1 MRASLPQSCA
11 RAKFEPM
18 EIPFALIQFAGSLA
32 AIFAVAGLAVWLGL
46 GRDARLASDAEAH
59 DWAEQV
65 AQGFAAETVAIGAD
79 GKAALLR
86 DTSGQI
92 MLLKQHGGHFAG
104 RVLDGKSS
112 AKTLEDTITVDSA
125 ERRFGAVTLRIKSAD
140 DWAKAI
146 CALKGQDN
154 A

>member
-1 MRASLPQSCA
+1 
-11 RAKFEPM
+11 M

-32 AIFAVAGLAVWLGL
+32 AILAIAGLTVWLGL
-46 GRDARLASDAEAH
+46 GRDARLANDAEAR

-65 AQGFAAETVAIGAD
+65 TTGFAAETVGIGAD

-86 DTSGQI
+86 NAAGQI

-104 RVLDGKSS
+104 RILGASS
-112 AKTLEDTITVDSA
+112 AAEQSGEMLKVDTG
-125 ERRFGAVTLRIKSAD
+125 ERRFGRVTLQVEASG

-146 CALKGQDN
+146 NALKAD
-154 A
+154 AHA